1 MSAGDGVAEARALL
15 KAGRADEAL
24 ARLREGARRGE
35 FDAAAHER
43 AGRMLAGPL
52 QEVWAARA
60 SRVWRVH
67 LLAQCTS
74 SWLCPVLRAVCLGRD
89 LAVTVS
95 EAGYDAVLQE
105 IGQGEASDV
114 VVLLPWTQ
122 RLLAPPSRPGE
133 ADAMSE
139 EARIEAELALWSA
152 AWEQRRGARLIQVGY
167 DWTGPGPAG
176 VLQSERVRLV
186 RRMNEALRARLPAGA
201 VFVDLEQVSGE
212 LGRER
217 FYDARRYYWTKQP
230 FSEDGT
236 LRLAW
241 HLAAGLR
248 ALTTGPRKVLVLDL
262 DNTLWGGVV
271 GELGPLG
278 VALGDSP
285 DGEAFRAFQRHV
297 LGLAARG
304 VVLAVASK
312 NNPEDAREPFA
323 QNPDMVLRLTDFA
336 AFEAHWEP
344 KARSLARIAEG
355 LRLGLDS
362 FVFFDDNPAERE
374 AIRQALPEVEVVEVP
389 EDPAGYVS
397 ALERAL
403 LFESTALTAE
413 DVARGAAYQAEAK
426 RRAEQASFASLDD
439 YLGSLRMRAD
449 VREVDEADLQRVVQL
464 LGKTNQ
470 FNLTTRR
477 HGEDRIRAWMADPR
491 AILLTLRLADRFG
504 DHGLVALALAV
515 PDPDEPS
522 RALVDTLLMSCRVI
536 GRTVEHFLWG
546 QLLTRVAERGYT
558 AIRAEYLPT
567 AKNAQVAGLYAAF
580 GLPRIAEGEAE
591 VYEARMSEL
600 AAPVTFVR

>member
-1 MSAGDGVAEARALL
+1 
-15 KAGRADEAL
+15 
-24 ARLREGARRGE
+24 
-35 FDAAAHER
+35 
-43 AGRMLAGPL
+43 
-52 QEVWAARA
+52 
-60 SRVWRVH
+60 
-67 LLAQCTS
+67 
-74 SWLCPVLRAVCLGRD
+74 VLRAVCLGRD
-89 LAVTVS
+89 LAVTVQ

-105 IGQGEASDV
+105 IGQGEAADV
-114 VVLLPWTQ
+114 VILLPWTQ

-133 ADAMSE
+133 AGTLSE
-139 EARIEAELALWSA
+139 ESRIEAELALWSA

-201 VFVDLEQVSGE
+201 VFLDLEQVSGE
-212 LGRER
+212 LGRDR
-217 FYDARRYYWTKQP
+217 FYDPRRYHWTKQP

-236 LRLAW
+236 LALAR

-278 VALGDSP
+278 IALGDSP

-312 NNPEDAREPFA
+312 NNPADAEEPF
-323 QNPDMVLRLTDFA
+323 QKNPDMVLRRTDFA
-336 AFEAHWEP
+336 AFEVHWEP
-344 KARSLARIAEG
+344 KARSLVRIAEA

-362 FVFFDDNPAERE
+362 FVFVDDNPAERE
-374 AIRQALPEVEVVEVP
+374 AIRQALPEVEVVELP
-389 EDPAGYVS
+389 EDPAGYVA

-403 LFESTALTAE
+403 LFESAALTAE
-413 DVARGAAYQAEAK
+413 DAARGAAYQAEA
-426 RRAEQASFASLDD
+426 RRQAEAASYASLDD
-439 YLGSLRMRAD
+439 YLRSLQMRAD
-449 VREVDEADLQRVVQL
+449 VRELDEADVQRVVQL

-477 HGEDRIRAWMADPR
+477 HGEDRVRAWMQDPR
-491 AILLTLRLADRFG
+491 AILLTLRVADRFG
-504 DHGLVALALAV
+504 DHGLVALLLAV
-515 PDPDEPS
+515 PDPDQPA

-536 GRTVEHFLWG
+536 GRTVEHRLWG
-546 QLLTRVAERGYT
+546 ELLSRAAARGYT

-567 AKNAQVAGLYAAF
+567 AKNAQVAELYDAF
-580 GLPRIAEGEAE
+580 GLRRVDAAEGT
-591 VYEARMSEL
+591 VYEATLAEL
-600 AAPVTFVR
+600 AVPVTFVTPG